1 MFQTRSING
10 ESYSALKPRQ
20 NGKAKIFDEGMI
32 NHLEGLLSDLSQ
44 MQSEEVITSSQDL
57 GWQNIR
63 VLHMRHTNREM
74 EMPALVNHSLILPLG
89 PLEARSC
96 ASVSIEEYEMERRL
110 SPGEIAII
118 PAGVSSLWRW
128 QNSRQREVLHIYLDP
143 QFVQKTAEAC
153 DLNHGQIAIDPQ
165 LGVRDEQLSYLAMS
179 LLYEMKE
186 ENVVGR
192 LYADSVA
199 FVVAM
204 QLIRRYSCLKDVRI
218 SRGGMAPQKLR
229 RAIGYISDHLDQEQE
244 ISLAVVAEEVG
255 MSYYHFSRAFKQSMG
270 LSPIN
275 YITHQRMERAKRL
288 LLETE
293 LSIAEIA
300 LRAGFSSQSHF
311 TTSFRRLAGVTPR
324 SYRRGV

>member
-10 ESYSALKPRQ
+10 EGYGSDRPGQST
-20 NGKAKIFDEGMI
+20 KIFDDG
-32 NHLEGLLSDLSQ
+32 NHSGGGLSDLSGVLP
-44 MQSEEVITSSQDL
+44 EAIIASSRDL

-63 VLHMRHTNREM
+63 VLYMRQSCREM
-74 EMPALVNHSLILPLG
+74 EIPALVNHSLILSLG

-96 ASVSIEEYEMERRL
+96 ACVRIDGYDWERRM
-110 SPGEIAII
+110 SSGEIAII
-118 PAGVSSLWRW
+118 PAGMPSRWRW
-128 QNSRQREVLHIYLDP
+128 NNGRQRESLHIYLEP
-143 QFVQKTAEAC
+143 EFVWKTAAAC
-153 DLNHGQIAIDPQ
+153 ELDHGALALEPQ

-186 ENVVGR
+186 ENIVGR
-192 LYADSVA
+192 IYADSVA

-204 QLIRRYSCLKDVRI
+204 QLIRRYSCLRDVRI

-229 RAIGYISDHLDQEQE
+229 RAIGYISDHIDHEQE

-255 MSYYHFSRAFKQSMG
+255 MSYYHFSRAFKQAMG

-288 LLETE
+288 LTETE

-324 SYRRGV
+324 TFRRGM

>member
-1 MFQTRSING
+1 MFQTRSISDDRMGNRFG
-10 ESYSALKPRQ
+10 C
-20 NGKAKIFDEGMI
+20 
-32 NHLEGLLSDLSQ
+32 LLSDLSQ
-44 MQSEEVITSSQDL
+44 FHAEAVITSSQDL

-63 VLHMRHTNREM
+63 VLHLHHTNREL
-74 EMPALVNHSLILPLG
+74 EMPAFVNHCLILSLG

-96 ASVSIEEYEMERRL
+96 ATVSIDDYDLERRL

-118 PAGVSSLWRW
+118 PAGVSSRWRW
-128 QNSRQREVLHIYLDP
+128 DNSRPREGLHIYLDP

-153 DLNHGQIAIDPQ
+153 ELNHGQIAIEPQ

-229 RAIGYISDHLDQEQE
+229 RAIGFISDHIDQEQE
-244 ISLAVVAEEVG
+244 ISLTVVADQVG

-288 LLETE
+288 LAETE

-311 TTSFRRLAGVTPR
+311 TTSFRRVAGVTPR
-324 SYRRGV
+324 SFRRGM